1 MISGV
6 VPADGPRAALVL
18 MAAGTGARVGHEVN
32 KVYLP
37 LGGRAAV
44 AWSLGA
50 ALRVPEVTRVVLV
63 AAERD
68 QSLATQALSR
78 EAPRLAVE
86 VVTGGSTRHGSEWR
100 GLQALAAEIRRGD
113 IDIVVIHDAARPLAS
128 TALFEGVIAAAWAR
142 GGAVP
147 VRPHTAVVRVDGA
160 TLAPN
165 RAIVAV
171 QTPQAF
177 AARPLLAAYE
187 RADHEGFTGTDTASC
202 VEAFSDLPVTY
213 LTGSAHN
220 IKITF
225 REDLATAE
233 YLLSR

>member
-1 MISGV
+1 
-6 VPADGPRAALVL
+6 

-86 VVTGGSTRHGSEWR
+86 VVTGGSTRHASEWR

-128 TALFEGVIAAAWAR
+128 TALFEEVIAAAWAR

-160 TLAPN
+160 DSGAEQGHRRRTDATGVCGATTAGGLRTSRP
-165 RAIVAV
+165 RRLHRHRHRQLRRGLLRSAV
-171 QTPQAF
+171 TVPDGLGAQHQDHLPRRSGDRRVP
-177 AARPLLAAYE
+177 AR
-187 RADHEGFTGTDTASC
+187 R
-202 VEAFSDLPVTY
+202 
-213 LTGSAHN
+213 
-220 IKITF
+220 
-225 REDLATAE
+225 
-233 YLLSR
+233 